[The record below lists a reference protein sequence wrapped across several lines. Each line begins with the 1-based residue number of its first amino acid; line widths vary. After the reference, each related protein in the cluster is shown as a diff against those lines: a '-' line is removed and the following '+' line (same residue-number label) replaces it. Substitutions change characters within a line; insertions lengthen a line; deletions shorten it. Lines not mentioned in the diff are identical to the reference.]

1 MFIIILGYI
10 LIFVNPGREFNS
22 LRSTLAPFF
31 VTKKSTRASPL
42 QLSVLYVLRASART
56 SFSFSSLSRAGI
68 YVAESNFSGVLDVS
82 GDWKSAFEK
91 VLLKECGVKPDHY
104 ENLGNGIYEV
114 YVEKDGKVIPYAI
127 LDSET
132 GEYHG

>member
-1 MFIIILGYI
+1 MDTIYDEKTEKRDHRLSYAGGCFDPDRLQRKEKRRDRI
-10 LIFVNPGREFNS
+10 RNS
-22 LRSTLAPFF
+22 PRICCGVGFF
-31 VTKKSTRASPL
+31 R
-42 QLSVLYVLRASART
+42 
-56 SFSFSSLSRAGI
+56 SFS
-68 YVAESNFSGVLDVS
+68 DVS

>member
-1 MFIIILGYI
+1 MRRQKKEITGFLM
-10 LIFVNPGREFNS
+10 LAAA
-22 LRSTLAPFF
+22 LTLTACSE
-31 VTKKSTRASPL
+31 KKSAETESET
-42 QLSVLYVLRASART
+42 LSEYA
-56 SFSFSSLSRAGI
+56 
-68 YVAESNFSGVLDVS
+68 AESDFSGVLDVS

-91 VLLKECGVKPDHY
+91 VLLKEFGVKPDHY

>member
-1 MFIIILGYI
+1 MD
-10 LIFVNPGREFNS
+10 
-22 LRSTLAPFF
+22 TLYDEKTEKRDHRLSYAGGCFDPD
-31 VTKKSTRASPL
+31 RL
-42 QLSVLYVLRASART
+42 QRKEYA
-56 SFSFSSLSRAGI
+56 
-68 YVAESNFSGVLDVS
+68 AESDFSGVLDVS

-132 GEYHG
+132 GEYYR

>member
-1 MFIIILGYI
+1 MDCEWTSYTMRRQKKEITGFLM
-10 LIFVNPGREFNS
+10 LAAA
-22 LRSTLAPFF
+22 LTLTACSE
-31 VTKKSTRASPL
+31 KKSAETESETLPEYA
-42 QLSVLYVLRASART
+42 
-56 SFSFSSLSRAGI
+56 
-68 YVAESNFSGVLDVS
+68 AESDFSGVLDVS
-82 GDWKSAFEK
+82 GDWKSA
-91 VLLKECGVKPDHY
+91 Y

>member
-1 MFIIILGYI
+1 MDTLYDEKTEKRDHRLSYAGGCFDPDRLQRKEKRRDRI
-10 LIFVNPGREFNS
+10 RNS
-22 LRSTLAPFF
+22 PEYA
-31 VTKKSTRASPL
+31 
-42 QLSVLYVLRASART
+42 
-56 SFSFSSLSRAGI
+56 
-68 YVAESNFSGVLDVS
+68 AESDFSGVLDVS

>member
-1 MFIIILGYI
+1 MDCEWTPYTMKRQKKEITGFLM
-10 LIFVNPGREFNS
+10 LAAA
-22 LRSTLAPFF
+22 LTLTACSE
-31 VTKKSTRASPL
+31 KKSAETESE
-42 QLSVLYVLRASART
+42 T
-56 SFSFSSLSRAGI
+56 FSEYA
-68 YVAESNFSGVLDVS
+68 AESDFSGVLDVS

>member
-1 MFIIILGYI
+1 MD
-10 LIFVNPGREFNS
+10 
-22 LRSTLAPFF
+22 TLYDEKTEKRDHRLSYADGCFDL
-31 VTKKSTRASPL
+31 TACSEKKSAETESET
-42 QLSVLYVLRASART
+42 LSEYA
-56 SFSFSSLSRAGI
+56 
-68 YVAESNFSGVLDVS
+68 AESDFSGVLDVS